1 MRTTALVAHL
11 VSLPRCA
18 CHGDRAAFG
27 GPRTGA
33 STARRHILAE
43 LQGFVCARCGDELQ
57 EMGCDESHIIPK
69 CGDNGY
75 IAGNIAILCR
85 SCNMRMSNGDYS
97 ERIINWARAD
107 VIVTE
112 WPATF
117 PRAYRAE
124 FPKSASDLIND

>member
-1 MRTTALVAHL
+1 MTATESLAATL
-11 VSLPRCA
+11 ASLPRCA

-33 STARRHILAE
+33 STARRHVLAE

-57 EMGCDESHIIPK
+57 EFGCDESHIIPK

-75 IAGNIAILCR
+75 LPGNIAILCR
-85 SCNMRMSNGDYS
+85 SCNMRMGNDDYS
-97 ERIINWARAD
+97 QRIINWNRPD

-112 WPATF
+112 WPKF
-117 PRAYRAE
+117 SRSYRAQ
-124 FPKSASDLIND
+124 FPLSASDMVND